1 LCHSLVLHIFMVTY
15 ALYYLLPG
23 NRLSYFYSMIM
34 YDDEHFMRQA
44 LRGAA
49 DAFHEGEV
57 PIGAIIVINNQVIA
71 RGHNQVERL
80 NDPTAHAEVLAITSA
95 CSHLGA
101 KYLPDATLYVTIEP
115 CHMCAG
121 ALYWSKLKR
130 VVFGAR
136 DVKQG
141 YQFFYGQKS
150 PFHPKTA
157 IEGGVLAEESA
168 QLIRQFF
175 KERR

>member
-1 LCHSLVLHIFMVTY
+1 MMLF
-15 ALYYLLPG
+15 
-23 NRLSYFYSMIM
+23 
-34 YDDEHFMRQA
+34 DDEHFMRQA
-44 LRGAA
+44 LREAE
-49 DAFHEGEV
+49 DAFYEDEV
-57 PIGAIIVINNQVIA
+57 PIGAVIVINNQVIA

-130 VVFGAR
+130 VVYGAS
-136 DVKQG
+136 DIKQG
-141 YQFFYGQKS
+141 FHFFYGEKS
-150 PFHPKTA
+150 PFHPKT
-157 IEGGVLAEESA
+157 EMTGGVLANDCKR
-168 QLIRQFF
+168 LIKDFF
-175 KERR
+175 KQRR

>member
-1 LCHSLVLHIFMVTY
+1 
-15 ALYYLLPG
+15 
-23 NRLSYFYSMIM
+23 MIT
-34 YDDEHFMRQA
+34 YDDEHFMKQA
-44 LRGAA
+44 LREAS
-49 DAFHEGEV
+49 DAYYEGEV
-57 PIGAIIVINNQVIA
+57 PIGAVIVINNQIIA

-130 VVFGAR
+130 VVFGAS

-141 YQFFYGQKS
+141 FRFFYGEKN
-150 PFHPKTA
+150 PFHPKTS
-157 IEGGVLAEESA
+157 ITSGVLDEQCAK
-168 QLIRQFF
+168 LIKDFF

>member
-1 LCHSLVLHIFMVTY
+1 
-15 ALYYLLPG
+15 
-23 NRLSYFYSMIM
+23 MIV

-44 LRGAA
+44 LREAQ
-49 DAFHEGEV
+49 DAFDEGEV
-57 PIGAIIVINNQVIA
+57 PIGAVIVINDRVIA

-136 DVKQG
+136 DIKHG
-141 YQFFYGQKS
+141 FNFFYGEKN
-150 PFHPKTA
+150 PFHPKT
-157 IEGGVLAEESA
+157 EVTGGVLAEECA
-168 QLIRQFF
+168 RLIKDFF
-175 KERR
+175 KARR